1 MEVDAS
7 FTKCKQR
14 DGSTN
19 EGIIDDTNDATTMEV
34 AAMNAGGDDPRQRS
48 DKGRSVN
55 YCHDYANKRGRSV
68 CTGLNASVRCS
79 TEIVWSTTASV
90 LQISE
95 AVRSTQKGLY
105 ASVTK
110 TIEASLSLGI
120 GSSITEAYKVVKIAI
135 LPPCFDTLQGVDP
148 LPLLYSTSPWIR
160 IAEGSEISFLLL
172 RLDSFLNER
181 PNFGA
186 APGVLGKP
194 NRVFS
199 FALPRGGFVPLLGKE
214 AWETVWLPED
224 LTPKMRAPWESD
236 VNFPSSSSSP
246 AAAIDAVAEAD
257 KETKAFVAKM
267 NENWNE
273 QRRGSKEKE
282 KREENGALWRI

>member
-48 DKGRSVN
+48 DK
-55 YCHDYANKRGRSV
+55 
-68 CTGLNASVRCS
+68 
-79 TEIVWSTTASV
+79 
-90 LQISE
+90 
-95 AVRSTQKGLY
+95 
-105 ASVTK
+105 
-110 TIEASLSLGI
+110 
-120 GSSITEAYKVVKIAI
+120 
-135 LPPCFDTLQGVDP
+135 
-148 LPLLYSTSPWIR
+148 
-160 IAEGSEISFLLL
+160 GSEISFLLL